1 MKHILFTNNTLDN
14 LGGSELYIYD
24 LAREYQRRGLK
35 VTCFTLKPG
44 RISERLALCGIQT
57 LSDLNSLSGVD
68 IIHSHHRLEFKIAA
82 AYFPDVPVVHGSL
95 GPTHPI
101 ERPFGGTNIITRH
114 IAISAMI
121 KQVLVREEQ
130 IPGEKIDVVPNFVDL
145 GRFSPV
151 NRINEHPRRILLM
164 SNYFQDAE
172 TLQKACELAGGLE
185 LSWIGE
191 KSTPVWEVEKYIEQA
206 DIVVTLGQGA
216 LQAMA
221 MGRAVIV
228 AGTISSDGL
237 VTPANF
243 EDMLAVNFNGH
254 LRKFHGMGESRP
266 MSAEELAE
274 EIKKFD
280 RESAEA
286 LMDRVREEF
295 NVSRIADKLL
305 AIYGRAADQFNDA
318 WADRPS
324 ARLEGVSR
332 DLGEYLAI
340 LKDADTTLE
349 SLPWFYM
356 TFDHL
361 RKEWQVRK
369 KNPPGLLAGPDA
381 SYEEL
386 NYVFDKLRTFYEQ
399 NKANRQHKAY
409 LDLQKEYERVVTEF
423 TRLEEHSRFLKDQ
436 LEQLNS
442 GRVMKTLNW
451 LDRSLK
457 KVKLHR

>member
-24 LAREYQRRGLK
+24 LAREYQRRGHK

-44 RISERLALCGIQT
+44 RISERLARCGIQT
-57 LSDLNSLSGVD
+57 LSDLSSLNGVD

-82 AYFPDVPVVHGSL
+82 AYFPHVPLVHGSL

-101 ERPFGGTNIITRH
+101 ERPNGGANIITRH
-114 IAISAMI
+114 IAISRMI
-121 KQVLVREEQ
+121 KQVLAREEN
-130 IPGEKIDVVPNFVDL
+130 IPEEKIDVVPNFVDL
-145 GRFSPV
+145 TRFSPA
-151 NRINEHPRRILLM
+151 NRINERPRRVLLM

-172 TLQKACELAGGLE
+172 TLRQACELAGGLE
-185 LSWIGE
+185 LNWIGE

-228 AGTISSDGL
+228 AGTVSSDGI

-243 EDMLAVNFNGH
+243 EDMTAVNFNGH
-254 LRKFHGMGESRP
+254 LRKFFGTGHSRP
-266 MSAEELAE
+266 MSAEELAG
-274 EIKKFD
+274 EIKKYD

-295 NVSRIADKLL
+295 NVSRVADNLL
-305 AIYGRAADQFNDA
+305 AIYDRAADQFNDE

-332 DLGEYLAI
+332 DLGAYLAI

-361 RKEWQVRK
+361 KKEWQVRK
-369 KNPPGLLAGPDA
+369 KNQFEFTGPESA
-381 SYEEL
+381 YEEL
-386 NYVFDKLRTFYEQ
+386 NYVFEKLRNLYEQ
-399 NKANRQHKAY
+399 NKTNREQKAY
-409 LDLQKEYERVVTEF
+409 LDLRKEYERVVTEF
-423 TRLEEHSRFLKDQ
+423 TRLEEHSRYLTNQ
-436 LEQLNS
+436 VEQLNS

-451 LDRSLK
+451 LDRGLK